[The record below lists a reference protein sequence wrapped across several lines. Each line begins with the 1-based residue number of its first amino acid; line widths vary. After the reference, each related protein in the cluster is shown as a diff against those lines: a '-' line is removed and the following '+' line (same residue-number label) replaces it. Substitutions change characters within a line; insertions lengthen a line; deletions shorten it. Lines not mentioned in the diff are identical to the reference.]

1 MTGIRAVFLCVLA
14 PSAYAQDNLQLT
26 HSDDYAK
33 WFIRNT
39 SNQTITAYIYHA
51 GDEPMRLL
59 NGQNVGV
66 GELEFEPLLP
76 GTSREVQIR
85 PGYQK
90 AKTSSTST
98 G

>member
-1 MTGIRAVFLCVLA
+1 
-14 PSAYAQDNLQLT
+14 
-26 HSDDYAK
+26 
-33 WFIRNT
+33 
-39 SNQTITAYIYHA
+39 
-51 GDEPMRLL
+51 MRLL
-59 NGQNVGV
+59 NGQNAGV